1 MATYCIPLTEPWNQ
15 SLDPIDKFLKS
26 NYSKDT
32 PIFVATQYMWILHNE
47 VIENILSYIQKFEIQ
62 CKENNLTLAQN
73 FRLILN
79 RSINAEKLKTILDSQ
94 YGYNMVSVI
103 DFFALRSHSYESNQ
117 PLPEWN
123 SDSQKAL
130 ILFGKM
136 SRGYRCE
143 ILKDMVDKGQLNDKS
158 ALWSLNFNHPKK
170 HVNEKTYNNIDVKK
184 YSIYQRYPDEREF
197 KFYGEQGYLGYPYNK
212 DLYTTTFMSTIM
224 ETCGDHLNDQ
234 ETFLSEKIWR
244 AIANKHPFIVVCN
257 PIHLEFLNSKGI
269 NTFESYYLEGSD
281 YNVYELIR
289 NFSKYY
295 VRLRDYIK
303 NNPEKVNAIVNSN
316 LKAYQRLVK
325 SDTDTIKWFI
335 RTPILGLKKSSGI
348 ISELSFRDFIRD
360 WEFQQYKI

>member
-1 MATYCIPLTEPWNQ
+1 
-15 SLDPIDKFLKS
+15 
-26 NYSKDT
+26 
-32 PIFVATQYMWILHNE
+32 
-47 VIENILSYIQKFEIQ
+47 
-62 CKENNLTLAQN
+62 
-73 FRLILN
+73 
-79 RSINAEKLKTILDSQ
+79 
-94 YGYNMVSVI
+94 
-103 DFFALRSHSYESNQ
+103 
-117 PLPEWN
+117 
-123 SDSQKAL
+123 
-130 ILFGKM
+130 
-136 SRGYRCE
+136 
-143 ILKDMVDKGQLNDKS
+143 
-158 ALWSLNFNHPKK
+158 
-170 HVNEKTYNNIDVKK
+170 
-184 YSIYQRYPDEREF
+184 
-197 KFYGEQGYLGYPYNK
+197 
-212 DLYTTTFMSTIM
+212 MSTIM

-325 SDTDTIKWFI
+325 SDSDTIKWFI